1 MTGGL
6 AGINASGTISFCY
19 ATGTVSGTGSIA
31 GGLVAS
37 NTGTITSCYARGSVT
52 GYKDVGGL
60 IGQHSSGTGLYSC
73 YSTGLVTGTTFL
85 GGRVGPN
92 STPTASVCYW
102 DRDRSGQSA
111 SGAGEVRTTDEM
123 TYPYPTNTYAGWD
136 FALVWA
142 TDTVGDINDG
152 YPYLRNCAGPP
163 DETQ

>member
-85 GGRVGPN
+85 GGRVGAN